1 MRIKDD
7 LIKSD
12 PNQTPF
18 GNQPKLETS
27 SKIRMTQSR
36 ILAKAFDIHPKSEA
50 SKWEPK
56 FIKGKLKQGR

>member
-50 SKWEPK
+50 SK
-56 FIKGKLKQGR
+56 